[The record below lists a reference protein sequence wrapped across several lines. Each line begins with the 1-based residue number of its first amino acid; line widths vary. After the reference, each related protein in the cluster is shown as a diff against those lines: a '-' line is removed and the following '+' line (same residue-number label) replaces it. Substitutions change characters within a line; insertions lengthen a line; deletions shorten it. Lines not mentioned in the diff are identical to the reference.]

1 MKSSRIGYRYLA
13 KLTYTFLPFII
24 IGLIFSF
31 IDSFSYTYVPMFIK
45 YIISTLTND
54 GSAVNLPKF
63 ILNLFALGK
72 TTKQVI
78 LFAGIGL
85 FLYQFLR
92 AALKVSMGYYRTYF
106 GERVSLKIR
115 KDLYHHIQNL
125 SYDYHN
131 NVDRGDLIQRCTS
144 DIETV
149 KNLLNRQF
157 PEIVGVFSILIGSVY
172 QMYYINSML
181 TLVSLVIVPLAFTS
195 SFFYFLYVQKAYQK
209 IEESEARLMTILQEN
224 LASVRVVK
232 AFANESYEVNK
243 FHDQNVDYAEQ
254 NLKLNRNSAIFWGLS
269 DFTTFLQYL
278 LTIGVAIAIVRNPS
292 NSVKPSDIIA
302 ILMLVG
308 SFIWPVRGLGRI
320 IGDIGKSS
328 VSAGRIY
335 EVLSI
340 KDEYVNDG
348 TLMPEISGKI
358 TFDNVSFKFEDAE
371 EHLLKGVSFEIQ
383 PGETVAFIGKTG
395 SGKST
400 VAKLMTK
407 MYDYQSG
414 SIKID
419 GTELKDINKKHVRHH
434 IGLILQ
440 DPFLFSKTVY
450 DNIAIT
456 NKKIEQNRVY
466 QVAELSAINR
476 DIQGFEKGYETIVG
490 ERGATLSGGQKQ
502 RIAIARMLLE
512 DKPIL
517 IFDDSLSALDTETDL
532 MIRKALKNK
541 ESSSTMI
548 IITHR
553 ITSAKQADKIIVLE
567 NGVVTQIGTH
577 EELAYVD
584 GLYKKLWDIQGELE
598 AEFLKVLNEGR

>member
-1 MKSSRIGYRYLA
+1 MKSSRAGYQYLA
-13 KLTYTFLPFII
+13 KLMLVFLPFII
-24 IGLIFSF
+24 IGLLFSF

-45 YIISTLTND
+45 FIISTLTND
-54 GSAVNLPKF
+54 GSTVNLPKF
-63 ILNLFALGK
+63 LIDIFNLGG
-72 TTKQVI
+72 TTKKIV

-92 AALKVSMGYYRTYF
+92 CIIKISMSYFRNYF
-106 GERVSLKIR
+106 GEIVSLKIR

-144 DIETV
+144 DIDTV
-149 KNLLNRQF
+149 KNLLNRQM
-157 PEIVGVFSILIGSVY
+157 PEIIGIFSILIGSVY
-172 QMYYINSML
+172 QMYRINSML

-195 SFFYFLYVQKAYQK
+195 SFFYFLYVQRAYKK
-209 IEESEARLMTILQEN
+209 IEESEAKLMTILQEN
-224 LASVRVVK
+224 LSSVRVVK
-232 AFANESYEVNK
+232 AFANEAYEVEK
-243 FHDQNVDYAEQ
+243 FYDQNVDYSKQ
-254 NLKLNRNSAIFWGLS
+254 NLELNRNSAIFWGLS

-278 LTIGVAIAIVRNPS
+278 LTIGVAISLVRNPS
-292 NSVKPSDIIA
+292 SSVQPSDVIA
-302 ILMLVG
+302 VMMLVG

-335 EVLSI
+335 EILSI
-340 KDEYVNDG
+340 EDEYVNDG
-348 TLMPEISGKI
+348 ELKPIINGAI
-358 TFDNVSFKFEDAE
+358 TFNQVSFKFDGAE
-371 EHLLKGVSFEIQ
+371 EHLLKGVSFDIL
-383 PGETVAFIGKTG
+383 PGETVAIIGKTG

-400 VAKLMTK
+400 VAKLMTR

-414 SIKID
+414 SIKLD
-419 GTELKDINKKHVRHH
+419 GVELKDMAKKHVRHNV
-434 IGLILQ
+434 GLILQ
-440 DPFLFSKTVY
+440 DPFLFSKTIY

-456 NKKIEQNRVY
+456 NKKIERGRV
-466 QVAELSAINR
+466 QKVAELSAINR
-476 DIQGFEKGYETIVG
+476 DIQGFDKGYETLVG

-532 MIRKALKNK
+532 MIRSALKNK
-541 ESSSTMI
+541 ETSSTMI

-567 NGVVTQIGTH
+567 NGIVTQMGTH
-577 EELAYVD
+577 DELARVD

-598 AEFLKVLNEGR
+598 DEFLKVLNEGR